1 MCRKKSKED
10 REEEVGSKVG
20 RCVRVRRAR
29 ENVQKESAPAPKRER
44 EKKMAL
50 SGLLKTK
57 V

>member
-20 RCVRVRRAR
+20 RCVRVRR